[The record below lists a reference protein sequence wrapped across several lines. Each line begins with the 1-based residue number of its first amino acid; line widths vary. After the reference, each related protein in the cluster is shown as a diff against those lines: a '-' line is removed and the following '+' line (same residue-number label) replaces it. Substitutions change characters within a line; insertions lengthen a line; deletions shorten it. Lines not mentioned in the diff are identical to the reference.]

1 MTNPVQAEAVKA
13 ASPES
18 RRRIRVLLVDD
29 QAIIGEAIRR
39 MLLSDPEI
47 DFHYCSDPT
56 KAIEV
61 AAEFKP
67 TVILQDLVLPEVDG
81 LTMLRFYRA
90 NPGTKDIP
98 VIVLSTKEEA
108 TVKAESFTLGA
119 SDYLVKLPDPIEL
132 TARIRHHSRGYIAQ
146 MDLIEAQAKLVM
158 QEKMA
163 SLGGLTAGI
172 AHEIKNPL
180 NFVNN
185 FAALCV
191 DLVGELREEIK
202 QDAASPIVEELL
214 TDLEQNSRKIAEHGK
229 RADRIVQGM
238 LLHSRGSEGERGPT
252 DINAVLDEAANLAYH
267 GLRAKDSSFN
277 VTIERNY
284 DDSLGM
290 IEAVQQDI
298 SRVFLN
304 LVNNACYSTHQK
316 AKELGGSYSP
326 TLRLGSCNIGGWCEI
341 RIEDNGTGIPQAVV
355 DKIFNPFFT
364 TKPPGEGTGLGLSL
378 SYETVVR
385 DHHGDI
391 RVETKEGE
399 YAAFIIRLPKTAA
412 DGKEMPEWPTKS

>member
-1 MTNPVQAEAVKA
+1 MTDQVQAEAIRPGGA
-13 ASPES
+13 ES
-18 RRRIRVLLVDD
+18 SRRIRVLLVDD
-29 QAIIGEAIRR
+29 QPIIGEAVRR
-39 MLLSDPEI
+39 MLTAETDV
-47 DFHYCSDPT
+47 DFMYCSDPT
-56 KAIEV
+56 KAMDA

-90 NPGTKDIP
+90 NSATKDVP
-98 VIVLSTKEEA
+98 TIVLSTKEEA
-108 TVKAESFTLGA
+108 TVKAEAFTLGA
-119 SDYLVKLPDPIEL
+119 TDYLVKLPDPVEL
-132 TARIRHHSRGYIAQ
+132 IARVRHHSRGYIAQ
-146 MDLIEAQAKLVM
+146 MELIEAQEKLVM

-191 DLVGELREEIK
+191 DLVGELREELK
-202 QDAASPIVEELL
+202 QNPGSPLVEELL
-214 TDLEQNSRKIAEHGK
+214 TDLEQNSARIAEHGK

-238 LLHSRGSEGERGPT
+238 LLHSRGTAADRRPT
-252 DINAVLDEAANLAYH
+252 DINTVLDESVNLAYH

-277 VTIERNY
+277 VTIERDY
-284 DDSLGM
+284 DASIGM
-290 IEAVQQDI
+290 VEVVPQDI

-304 LVNNACYSTHQK
+304 IVNNACYSAHQK
-316 AKELGGSYSP
+316 SMQLGESFSP
-326 TLRLGSCNIGGWCEI
+326 TLQLASRNVGGWCTI
-341 RIEDNGTGIPQAVV
+341 RIEDNGMGIPKAVM

-391 RVETKEGE
+391 RVESQEGE
-399 YAAFIIRLPKTAA
+399 YAAFVIRLPKTAA
-412 DGKEMPEWPTKS
+412 DVKEMPQWPTKY

>member
-1 MTNPVQAEAVKA
+1 MTNPVQAEASKPV
-13 ASPES
+13 SPES

-39 MLLSDPEI
+39 MLASDADV
-47 DFHYCSDPT
+47 DFNYCNDPT

-81 LTMLRFYRA
+81 LTMLRFYRSHPA
-90 NPGTKDIP
+90 TKDIP

-119 SDYLVKLPDPIEL
+119 TDYLVKLPDPIEL

-146 MDLIEAQAKLVM
+146 MELIAAQEKLVM

-185 FAALCV
+185 FAGLCV
-191 DLVGELREEIK
+191 DLVGELREELK
-202 QDAASPIVEELL
+202 QNPASPIVEELL
-214 TDLEQNSRKIAEHGK
+214 TDLEQNSRRIAEHGK

-238 LLHSRGSEGERGPT
+238 LLHSRGTAGERRPT

-267 GLRAKDSSFN
+267 GLRAKDTSFN
-277 VTIERNY
+277 VTIER
-284 DDSLGM
+284 DFDASIGM
-290 IEAVQQDI
+290 IDAVTQDI

-304 LVNNACYSTHQK
+304 MVNNACYSTHEK
-316 AKELGGSYSP
+316 AKERGESYSP
-326 TLRLGSCNIGGWCEI
+326 TLRLASRNLGASCEI
-341 RIEDNGTGIPQAVV
+341 RIEDNGMGIPKPVL

-385 DHHGDI
+385 DHKGDI
-391 RVETKEGE
+391 RVDTKEGE

-412 DGKEMPEWPTKS
+412 EG

>member
-1 MTNPVQAEAVKA
+1 MSNPVQAEAVKA
-13 ASPES
+13 ISAES
-18 RRRIRVLLVDD
+18 RHRVRVLLVDD
-29 QAIIGEAIRR
+29 QAIIGEAVRR
-39 MLLSDPEI
+39 MLMSETDI
-47 DFHYCSDPT
+47 DFSYCADPT

-90 NPGTKDIP
+90 HPATKDIP

-108 TVKAESFTLGA
+108 AVKAESFTLGA
-119 SDYLVKLPDPIEL
+119 TDYLVKLPDPIEL

-146 MDLIEAQAKLVM
+146 IELKEAQEKLVL

-185 FAALCV
+185 FALLCV

-202 QDAASPIVEELL
+202 QDPASPIVEELL
-214 TDLEQNSRKIAEHGK
+214 TDLGDNARKIAEHGK

-238 LLHSRGSEGERGPT
+238 LLHSRGTAGEHRPT
-252 DINAVLDEAANLAYH
+252 DINAMLDESANLAYH

-277 VTIERNY
+277 VTIERDY
-284 DDSLGM
+284 DASIGL
-290 IEAVQQDI
+290 IEVVPQDI

-304 LVNNACYSTHQK
+304 IVNNACYSTHQK
-316 AKELGGSYSP
+316 AQQLGESFSP
-326 TLRLGSCNIGGWCEI
+326 TLRLSSRNLVDWCEI
-341 RIEDNGTGIPQAVV
+341 RIEDNGMGIPQAVI

-391 RVETKEGE
+391 RIETEEGK
-399 YAAFIIRLPKTAA
+399 YAAFIIRLPRTDA
-412 DGKEMPEWPTKS
+412 GKEAPE

>member
-1 MTNPVQAEAVKA
+1 MTNPVQTEAIRV
-13 ASPES
+13 STES
-18 RRRIRVLLVDD
+18 GRRIRVLLVDD
-29 QAIIGEAIRR
+29 QPIIGEAIRR
-39 MLLSDPEI
+39 MLAPEADV
-47 DFHYCSDPT
+47 DFRYCSDPT
-56 KAIEV
+56 QAMEM

-90 NPGTKDIP
+90 NPATKDIP
-98 VIVLSTKEEA
+98 TIVLSTKEEA
-108 TVKAESFTLGA
+108 TVKAEAFTLGA
-119 SDYLVKLPDPIEL
+119 TDYLVKLPDPIEL

-146 MDLIEAQAKLVM
+146 MELIEAQEKLVM

-191 DLVGELREEIK
+191 DLTGELRDELK
-202 QDAASPIVEELL
+202 RDPASALVEELL
-214 TDLEQNSRKIAEHGK
+214 TDLEQNARRIAEHGK

-238 LLHSRGSEGERGPT
+238 LLHSRGTAGDRRPT
-252 DINAVLDEAANLAYH
+252 DINTVLDESVNLAYH

-277 VTIERNY
+277 VTIERDY
-284 DDSLGM
+284 DASIGLV
-290 IEAVQQDI
+290 EVVPQDI

-304 LVNNACYSTHQK
+304 IVNNACYSAHQK
-316 AKELGGSYSP
+316 AKEQGESYSP
-326 TLRLGSCNIGGWCEI
+326 TLRLASRNLGNWCEI
-341 RIEDNGTGIPQAVV
+341 RIEDNGLGIPKTVI

-385 DHHGDI
+385 DHHGDL

-399 YAAFIIRLPKTAA
+399 CATFIIRLPKTAA
-412 DGKEMPEWPTKS
+412 AAKEAPEWPTKS